1 VLSRST
7 IENNAI
13 GVGVSSGGLIYSY
26 GDNRFAN
33 NTSGDGPAPT
43 PIALK

>member
-1 VLSRST
+1 MS
-7 IENNAI
+7 ENNGV
-13 GVGVSSGGLIYSY
+13 GVGVSSGGKVFSY

-33 NTSGDGPAPT
+33 NTSGDGVTPT